1 MERVKPEFCN
11 IYLTTGDK
19 NLQFD
24 KTELFKKF
32 QYKSEKISQA
42 ILDQSKAVSGDQFKI
57 PFENP
62 YFPKNFDYVPEN

>member
-1 MERVKPEFCN
+1 MFDENNIKDLIITDKKTLKFDDSKTLKFMERVKPEFCN

-32 QYKSEKISQA
+32 
-42 ILDQSKAVSGDQFKI
+42 
-57 PFENP
+57 
-62 YFPKNFDYVPEN
+62 